1 MLLTVDYQWG
11 KSKRKREGKKKNS
24 YKVIEK
30 SITSEN
36 VAADYGITREEQDLF
51 SVESHRKAAAAQRAG
66 LFNEEII
73 PCKVTILDKDGK
85 EQTIVVDKD
94 EGIRAS
100 STPEGLAKLKPAFI
114 PNGSTTA
121 GNASQISDGAAA
133 VLLMKRKT
141 AQKLNLPILGKY
153 VTSAAVGVSNF
164 HTC

>member
-1 MLLTVDYQWG
+1 M
-11 KSKRKREGKKKNS
+11 
-24 YKVIEK
+24 
-30 SITSEN
+30 
-36 VAADYGITREEQDLF
+36 
-51 SVESHRKAAAAQRAG
+51 
-66 LFNEEII
+66 
-73 PCKVTILDKDGK
+73 TILDKDGK
-85 EQTIVVDKD
+85 EQTIIVDKD

-153 VTSAAVGVSNF
+153 VTSAAVGVSNL